1 MERLREPES
10 KVFNCDCIE
19 YMHSLPDNYFDLII
33 ADPPYGGGNDEQ
45 LGARNR
51 FHKGGVFEKYHQPT
65 DSAEEHRQHDTSYQ
79 SCTQREICEIRTGQK
94 VPKWDI
100 TPLQEYFDELMRVSK
115 EQIIWGG
122 NYFSL
127 PPTRCFLVWKKHI
140 PETFSMAMC
149 EYAWTSFKGNAK
161 LFEFPSTRKEY
172 SGKFHP
178 TEKPIELYQWI
189 LKNYAKEGDK
199 MFDPNM
205 GSQNSRLAAYSLG
218 FDYCGCEINT
228 YYFDKG
234 NENFDKIVRGIIKG
248 KNGKEY
254 IQQSLF

>member
-10 KVFNCDCIE
+10 KVFNCDCVD
-19 YMHSLPDNYFDLII
+19 YMRSLPDNYFDLII

-45 LGARNR
+45 LGGAKNR

-65 DSAEEHRQHDTSYQ
+65 DSAEEHG
-79 SCTQREICEIRTGQK
+79 QRFKLAE

-161 LFEFPSTRKEY
+161 LFEFPSTRKDY

-189 LKNYAKEGDK
+189 LKNYVKEGDK
-199 MFDPNM
+199 IFDPNM

-234 NENFDKIVRGIIKG
+234 NENFDKLIKGIIKS